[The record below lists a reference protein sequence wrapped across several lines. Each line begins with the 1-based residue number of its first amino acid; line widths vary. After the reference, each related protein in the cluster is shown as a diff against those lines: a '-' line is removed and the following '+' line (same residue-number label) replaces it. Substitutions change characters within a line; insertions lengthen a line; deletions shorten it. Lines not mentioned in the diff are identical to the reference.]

1 MIRSFAA
8 DLHLDPA
15 QPEIA
20 RRCFEFLRGPVR
32 EADALYLLGD
42 LFESWIGDDDPQPT
56 ARRLAQCL
64 RHLATN
70 GTAVFLMRGNRDF
83 LLGGDFTRECGAVLL
98 PDPVLTD
105 INGRRVL
112 LTHGDALCVD
122 DLPYQ
127 RLRAM
132 VRDDAVQASFLAL
145 GVERRQALAGEA
157 RAGSRH
163 HTRES
168 APCLMDVRESAVEN
182 VFRDS
187 GADLI
192 VHGHT
197 HRPAVH
203 EYEVDGRPR
212 VRVVLGDW
220 HEHGTVLRWDAR
232 GYDLTAPA

>member
-1 MIRSFAA
+1 MIRYFAA

-20 RRCFEFLRGPVR
+20 RRCFEFLAGPVR

-70 GTAVFLMRGNRDF
+70 GTAVFLMHGNRDF

-122 DLPYQ
+122 DRPYQ
-127 RLRAM
+127 RLRAL

-157 RAGSRH
+157 RANSRR

-168 APCLMDVRESAVEN
+168 APCLMDVRESAVES

-212 VRVVLGDW
+212 IRVVLGDW

-232 GYDLTAPA
+232 GYELTAPA

>member
-1 MIRSFAA
+1 
-8 DLHLDPA
+8 
-15 QPEIA
+15 
-20 RRCFEFLRGPVR
+20 
-32 EADALYLLGD
+32 
-42 LFESWIGDDDPQPT
+42 
-56 ARRLAQCL
+56 
-64 RHLATN
+64 
-70 GTAVFLMRGNRDF
+70 
-83 LLGGDFTRECGAVLL
+83 
-98 PDPVLTD
+98 
-105 INGRRVL
+105 
-112 LTHGDALCVD
+112 VD